1 MARQRTAWRAGAW
14 ARAVVFGLALAT
26 QADAQDPP
34 VAPDVSLAPI
44 LTLDQDRFFLESDFG
59 RAALERER
67 AATTALEQEN
77 KRIEAEL
84 VAEEQ
89 ALTEQRKTL
98 SPEDF
103 AAKADAFDAK
113 VERIRAEQDAK
124 AEALT
129 QARDKD
135 RTAFLQAAVPVL
147 GALLGE
153 KQATA
158 IFDKSQV
165 IVALSAIDITD
176 EAIAK
181 VNTALAKPADAP

>member
-1 MARQRTAWRAGAW
+1 MTRRRKVRRAGAW
-14 ARAVVFGLALAT
+14 LRAVAGSLILAV
-26 QADAQDPP
+26 QVQAQD
-34 VAPDVSLAPI
+34 APIAPI

-59 RAALERER
+59 RAVLERER
-67 AATTALEQEN
+67 TETATLEQEN
-77 KRIEAEL
+77 KRIEVDL
-84 VAEEQ
+84 IAEEQ

-98 SPEDF
+98 SPEEF

-113 VERIRAEQDAK
+113 VERIRTEQDAK
-124 AEALT
+124 ARALT
-129 QARDKD
+129 ESRDKD
-135 RTAFLQAAVPVL
+135 RQAFLQAAVPVL

-181 VNTALAKPADAP
+181 VNETLSTPPAAP

>member
-1 MARQRTAWRAGAW
+1 MARRRKAQRAGVW
-14 ARAVVFGLALAT
+14 ARAIIGGLALAAQV
-26 QADAQDPP
+26 QAQEPA
-34 VAPDVSLAPI
+34 LAPI

-59 RAALERER
+59 RAVLDRER
-67 AATTALEQEN
+67 TATAELEQEN
-77 KRIEAEL
+77 KRIEADL

-98 SPEDF
+98 SPEEF

-129 QARDKD
+129 EGRDKD
-135 RTAFLQAAVPVL
+135 RQAFLQAAVPVL

-153 KQATA
+153 KRATA

-181 VNTALAKPADAP
+181 VNAALATPTDAP

>member
-1 MARQRTAWRAGAW
+1 MARRRTAQRAGVW
-14 ARAVVFGLALAT
+14 ARAIIGGLALAAQV
-26 QADAQDPP
+26 QAQEPA
-34 VAPDVSLAPI
+34 LAPI

-59 RAALERER
+59 RAVLDRER
-67 AATTALEQEN
+67 TATAELEQEN
-77 KRIEAEL
+77 KRIEADL

-98 SPEDF
+98 SPEEF

-129 QARDKD
+129 EGRDKD
-135 RTAFLQAAVPVL
+135 RQAFLQAAVPVL

-153 KQATA
+153 KRATA

-181 VNTALAKPADAP
+181 VNAALATPTDAP

>member
-1 MARQRTAWRAGAW
+1 MIWRRIAWRAGALL
-14 ARAVVFGLALAT
+14 RSLAALLILAAQV
-26 QADAQDPP
+26 QAQETP
-34 VAPDVSLAPI
+34 VAPI

-67 AATTALEQEN
+67 SETAALEQEN
-77 KRIEAEL
+77 KRIEDDL
-84 VAEEQ
+84 IAEEQ

-98 SPEDF
+98 SPEEF

-113 VERIRAEQDAK
+113 VERIRTEQDAK
-124 AEALT
+124 ARALT
-129 QARDKD
+129 ESRDKD
-135 RTAFLQAAVPVL
+135 RQAFLQAAIPVL

-158 IFDKSQV
+158 IFDKGQV
-165 IVALSAIDITD
+165 IVALSVIDITD

-181 VNTALAKPADAP
+181 VNEALSKPPVAP

>member
-1 MARQRTAWRAGAW
+1 MIRRRKAWHAGAW
-14 ARAVVFGLALAT
+14 LRAVAGGMVLAAQV
-26 QADAQDPP
+26 QAQE
-34 VAPDVSLAPI
+34 VQVAPI
-44 LTLDQDRFFLESDFG
+44 LTLDQDRFSLESDFG

-67 AATTALEQEN
+67 ADTAALEQEN
-77 KRIEAEL
+77 KRIEADL

-113 VERIRAEQDAK
+113 VERIRTEQDAK
-124 AEALT
+124 ARALT
-129 QARDKD
+129 ESRDKD
-135 RTAFLQAAVPVL
+135 RQAFLQAAVPVL

-181 VNTALAKPADAP
+181 VNAALATSPAAP

>member
-1 MARQRTAWRAGAW
+1 MTRRRTAWRAGAW
-14 ARAVVFGLALAT
+14 ARAAVSGLVLAT
-26 QADAQDPP
+26 QVQAQD
-34 VAPDVSLAPI
+34 APAVPI

-67 AATTALEQEN
+67 TETAALEQEN
-77 KRIEAEL
+77 KRIEADL
-84 VAEEQ
+84 IAEEQ

-103 AAKADAFDAK
+103 TAKADAFDAK

-124 AEALT
+124 AQALT
-129 QARDKD
+129 ASRDTD
-135 RTAFLQAAVPVL
+135 RQAFLQAAVPVL

-158 IFDKSQV
+158 IFDKGQV

-181 VNTALAKPADAP
+181 VNEALAKPSEAP